1 MNRKYFLLTILSIL
15 LLRGISFSQEELVTE
30 WELRLSS
37 DLPNGNAEAWAIG
50 SDQDGN
56 LLWGVNKDMA
66 GFFEFMN
73 ALVYKLDDESNLIW
87 IDTAATGAF
96 AQQSY
101 NLKVTDSLVYLGGR
115 TCRALGIDS
124 CDMLLVTTDVNNGET
139 DLTFVW
145 DAGYGYEEIDGI
157 AIEAD
162 GIILTGWSAGDGTE
176 IDVILMKIGF
186 DGNVIWQTRWGGMSA
201 KDDHQD
207 GHIVVDDSMI
217 YVSGLYDGSPSLG
230 WDGRALLAKF
240 DKTDGTFVDSVT
252 YGRQDQ
258 WFNAENALGMASD
271 GTYLYTTGYTTTS
284 ANNWDIFVAK
294 FDKDL
299 NNIWHTTWGGLD
311 TESARAITVADDGS
325 IYIGGNTDSFGN
337 GKIDMAL
344 LKFNPAGTLEWYKTW
359 GDLQDDQILDIYL
372 DDHNLYLT
380 GKTQSFHPTQK
391 WEAILLQVDLDKI
404 VSNTE
409 IINDQPPV
417 LHFFPNPMTNS
428 ALLKL
433 DPSIVRPQKLSI
445 FNAMGQEVMT
455 VNNISDREISVEKKN
470 IGSGIFFFQL
480 LYDDQKNAVGKLI
493 IN

>member
-1 MNRKYFLLTILSIL
+1 MNKKYLLLTILSIL
-15 LLRGISFSQEELVTE
+15 LSTSIGFSQEELTTE

-50 SDQDGN
+50 SDQNGN

-87 IDTAATGAF
+87 LDTAVTGAF

-101 NLKVTDSLVYLGGR
+101 NLKVTDSLVYVGGR

-124 CDMLLVTTDVNNGET
+124 CDMLLFTTDVNTGET
-139 DLTFVW
+139 AWDFVW
-145 DAGYGYEEIDGI
+145 DGGYGYEEIDGI
-157 AIEAD
+157 AIEPD
-162 GIILTGWSAGDGTE
+162 GIILTGWSAGDGTL

-186 DGNVIWQTRWGGMSA
+186 DGNIIWQTRWGGMA
-201 KDDHQD
+201 DRDDHQD

-217 YVSGLYDGSPSLG
+217 YISGLYDGSPSLG

-258 WFNAENALGMASD
+258 WFNAENALGMTSD
-271 GTYLYTTGYTTTS
+271 GTHLYTTGYTTTS

-299 NNIWHTTWGGLD
+299 NNVWYKTWGGLD

-325 IYIGGNTDSFGN
+325 IYIGGNTNSFGN
-337 GKIDMAL
+337 GKLEMAL
-344 LKFNPAGTLEWYKTW
+344 IKFNPAGTLEWYKTW
-359 GDLQDDQILDIYL
+359 GEEQDDQILDIHL
-372 DDHNLYLT
+372 DDHLLYLT

-391 WEAILLQVDLDKI
+391 WEAILLQVDLDNI

-409 IINDQPPV
+409 ITNATHPP
-417 LHFFPNPMTNS
+417 LHFFPNPTTHS
-428 ALLKL
+428 ATLQL
-433 DPSIVRPQKLSI
+433 DPSIIRPQKFSL
-445 FNAMGQEVMT
+445 FNAIGQEVMT
-455 VNNISDREISVEKKN
+455 LDDFSDREIRVEKKDV
-470 IGSGIFFFQL
+470 GSGVFFFRL
-480 LYDDQKNAVGKLI
+480 LYGEEGIGVGKVVFD
-493 IN
+493 